1 MSKNKNSKDNIKY
14 DNIKYDNIKYG
25 NIKYDNIKYGNI
37 KYDNIYGGKYDK
49 KFTQEKT
56 KFTQGIKTKFT
67 QGKTN
72 FTQGKTNFTQGKTN
86 FTQGKTNFIQG
97 KTDFIQGKTDF
108 IQRKTN
114 NAIPSNIGQSVIKA
128 EGYVEFSK
136 QVYSQIS
143 MHKINLINLDINNR
157 KILASKLIQKSASK
171 KENKHWTTFDT
182 WEKLQKNPIAKKEYL
197 IQKNRVINDP
207 NLDWSDVLKEIMPKL
222 KENREYIGV
231 INIKTNSNKLYIVKY
246 EGSPTSSDEE
256 DSDTTFASIPSE
268 LVNKYSNMVALFMF
282 HTHPE
287 DIRGSPLPSSHDLS
301 AALYFGSISRFAS
314 SIIISRYGVLMY
326 GLSLHGYNILA
337 KAKDYNLAVLN
348 LSFDIISA
356 HESIRS
362 WNSWKLDDY
371 VKFYEQYKMFMYIFP
386 TPEYISDNVKLI
398 NEWNISQPVSYDLI
412 MEHYSDINNYT
423 K

>member
-1 MSKNKNSKDNIKY
+1 MNSLFICLIFIFIIIIAILIMCIPSKNNNQYIGG
-14 DNIKYDNIKYG
+14 G
-25 NIKYDNIKYGNI
+25 NKHL
-37 KYDNIYGGKYDK
+37 
-49 KFTQEKT
+49 TQS
-56 KFTQGIKTKFT
+56 
-67 QGKTN
+67 KTN
-72 FTQGKTNFTQGKTN
+72 FKNLTQNKTNFKDLTQSKHLTQSNN
-86 FTQGKTNFIQG
+86 FIQNTNFIQN
-97 KTDFIQGKTDF
+97 KK
-108 IQRKTN
+108 
-114 NAIPSNIGQSVIKA
+114 SNIGQSVIKA

-136 QVYSQIS
+136 KIYSEIS
-143 MHKINLINLDINNR
+143 THKIDLINLDINNK
-157 KILASKLIQKSASK
+157 KIILKSLKGFKDKVQK
-171 KENKHWTTFDT
+171 KENWTKFDT
-182 WEKLQKNPIAKKEYL
+182 WEKLQKNAIAKKEYL
-197 IQKNRVINDP
+197 AQRNNVINDP
-207 NLDWSDVLKEIMPKL
+207 NLDWSDVLTEINPKL

-231 INIKTNSNKLYIVKY
+231 INLRPNTNKLYIVKY

-314 SIIISRYGVLMY
+314 SVIISRYGVLMY
-326 GLSLHGYNILA
+326 GLSTHGYNLLT
-337 KAKDYNLAVLN
+337 KTKDYNLAVLN

-362 WNSWKLDDY
+362 WTNWKLDDY

-386 TPEYISDNVKLI
+386 TSEYISDSVKLI

-412 MEHYSDINNYT
+412 MEHYNDIQNYT